1 MARGIKAVEL
11 NKRDKFVL
19 FLLDKF
25 RVLDT
30 KSISILADFPS
41 ESYCSTR
48 LQKLARYGYINREK
62 LVNTL
67 PLVHWLTQKGNDEIN
82 DKRTKHKPRLAT
94 LEHELIIGH
103 VACFLHLHYGAQP
116 KKIITDRELRQ
127 YEREVNDVRVMEH
140 KGDLLFFDP
149 QSGSKIVNEIE
160 LTFKGKSRTIQNI
173 RKNARFSDSQVM
185 EHKGD
190 LLFFDPQSG
199 SKIVNEIELTFKG
212 KSRTIQNIRKNAR
225 FSDSQLWFIRKT
237 MRGLENTLISQGISK
252 GQIVYLDTLDLER
265 RLDECSIDMDIAGYS
280 SRDNIASY
288 FKRADKPSESRLD
301 KIAREHKE
309 STNKPP
315 QEPKKGAGSFF
326 DRFR

>member
-1 MARGIKAVEL
+1 MARGIKAIEL
-11 NKRDKFVL
+11 NKRDRFVL

-103 VACFLHLHYGAQP
+103 VACFLYLHYGTQP

-149 QSGSKIVNEIE
+149 QSGTKIVNEVE
-160 LTFKGKSRTIQNI
+160 LTYKGKSRTIQNI
-173 RKNARFSDSQVM
+173 RKNAKFSDRQ
-185 EHKGD
+185 
-190 LLFFDPQSG
+190 
-199 SKIVNEIELTFKG
+199 I
-212 KSRTIQNIRKNAR
+212 
-225 FSDSQLWFIRKT
+225 WFIRKT

-265 RLDECSIDMDIAGYS
+265 RLDECSVDMDIAGYS

-288 FKRADKPSESRLD
+288 FKRSDKPLESHLD
-301 KIAREHKE
+301 KIAREQKE

-315 QEPKKGAGSFF
+315 QEPKKGSGSFF

>member
-173 RKNARFSDSQVM
+173 RKNARFSD
-185 EHKGD
+185 
-190 LLFFDPQSG
+190 
-199 SKIVNEIELTFKG
+199 
-212 KSRTIQNIRKNAR
+212 R
-225 FSDSQLWFIRKT
+225 QLWFIRKT
-237 MRGLENTLISQGISK
+237 MRGLENTLISQGVSK

-265 RLDECSIDMDIAGYS
+265 RLDDCIIDMDIAGYS

-288 FKRADKPSESRLD
+288 FKRADKPLESRLD
-301 KIAREHKE
+301 KIARERKE

-315 QEPKKGAGSFF
+315 QEPKQGAGSFF

>member
-1 MARGIKAVEL
+1 MARGIKTVEL
-11 NKRDKFVL
+11 NKRDRFVL

-30 KSISILADFPS
+30 KAIAILADFPS

-62 LVNTL
+62 LANAL

-94 LEHELIIGH
+94 LEHELEIGH
-103 VACFLHLHYGAQP
+103 VASFLHLHYGVQP

-149 QSGSKIVNEIE
+149 QSGTKIVSEVE
-160 LTFKGKSRTIQNI
+160 LTFKGKSRTVQNI
-173 RKNARFSDSQVM
+173 RKNAKFNDKQM
-185 EHKGD
+185 
-190 LLFFDPQSG
+190 
-199 SKIVNEIELTFKG
+199 
-212 KSRTIQNIRKNAR
+212 
-225 FSDSQLWFIRKT
+225 WFIRKT
-237 MRGLENTLISQGISK
+237 MRGLEKTLLSEGIQK
-252 GQIVYLDTLDLER
+252 EQIVYLENIDLER
-265 RLDECSIDMDIAGYS
+265 SLFERNLDMDIDDYS
-280 SRDNIASY
+280 SRDSIASY
-288 FKRADKPSESRLD
+288 FKRSDKPQESRFER
-301 KIAREHKE
+301 IARERSE
-309 STNKPP
+309 STKASPE
-315 QEPKKGAGSFF
+315 QPKKDSGSFF

>member
-11 NKRDKFVL
+11 NKRDRFVL

-41 ESYCSTR
+41 DSYCSTR

-103 VACFLHLHYGAQP
+103 VACFLHLHYGVQP

-173 RKNARFSDSQVM
+173 RKNARFSD
-185 EHKGD
+185 
-190 LLFFDPQSG
+190 
-199 SKIVNEIELTFKG
+199 
-212 KSRTIQNIRKNAR
+212 R
-225 FSDSQLWFIRKT
+225 QLWFIRKT

-252 GQIVYLDTLDLER
+252 SQIVYLDTLDLER
-265 RLDECSIDMDIAGYS
+265 RLDESSIDMDIAGYS

-288 FKRADKPSESRLD
+288 FKRSDKPLESRLD
-301 KIAREHKE
+301 KIAREHQE

>member
-173 RKNARFSDSQVM
+173 RKNARFSD
-185 EHKGD
+185 
-190 LLFFDPQSG
+190 
-199 SKIVNEIELTFKG
+199 
-212 KSRTIQNIRKNAR
+212 R
-225 FSDSQLWFIRKT
+225 QLWFIRKT
-237 MRGLENTLISQGISK
+237 MRGLENTLISQGVSK

-265 RLDECSIDMDIAGYS
+265 RLDDCIIDMDIAGYS

-288 FKRADKPSESRLD
+288 FKRADKPLESRLD
-301 KIAREHKE
+301 KIAKERKE

-315 QEPKKGAGSFF
+315 QEPKQGAGSFF

>member
-30 KSISILADFPS
+30 KSISILADFTS

-67 PLVHWLTQKGNDEIN
+67 PLIHWLTQKGNDEIN

-103 VACFLHLHYGAQP
+103 VACFLYLHYGAQP

-173 RKNARFSDSQVM
+173 RKNARFSD
-185 EHKGD
+185 K
-190 LLFFDPQSG
+190 
-199 SKIVNEIELTFKG
+199 
-212 KSRTIQNIRKNAR
+212 
-225 FSDSQLWFIRKT
+225 QLWFIRKT

-288 FKRADKPSESRLD
+288 FKRSDKPLESRLD
-301 KIAREHKE
+301 KIARERKE

-315 QEPKKGAGSFF
+315 QEPKQGAGSFF